1 MKNYYITFSNKQR
14 TYQYT
19 FLYKM
24 YVLII
29 VNNSENTIQQKLL
42 ILIIV
47 IYLFTTISLIKI
59 NYQNK
64 KTFKLNDLLSMIN
77 II

>member
-64 KTFKLNDLLSMIN
+64 KTFKLND
-77 II
+77 